1 MFTGIIEETGKL
13 KSRTKGHDSS
23 VITITCQKVLEDSK
37 IGDSIAVNGVCL
49 TVTQMGNDYFTADV
63 MNETMSR
70 SCLGDLK
77 PGDPVNLER
86 AMQMNGRFGGHIVSG
101 HIDGTGTI
109 TEITK
114 DDNAYWYTVQIK
126 PELLKYIVEKG
137 SITINGISLTVA
149 GVDKDS
155 FCVSVIPHTRK
166 ETNLFALGVGS
177 VVNLE
182 CDLIGKYV
190 EQILLLK
197 TEESPASTI
206 TEEFL
211 RNFGF

>member
-1 MFTGIIEETGKL
+1 MNRSTPEFSG
-13 KSRTKGHDSS
+13 
-23 VITITCQKVLEDSK
+23 
-37 IGDSIAVNGVCL
+37 
-49 TVTQMGNDYFTADV
+49 TAASPPRYALNIYKDK
-63 MNETMSR
+63 R
-70 SCLGDLK
+70 DW
-77 PGDPVNLER
+77 
-86 AMQMNGRFGGHIVSG
+86 A
-101 HIDGTGTI
+101 
-109 TEITK
+109 TK